1 MNSMKKIILASASP
15 RRGDILRQIGVSF
28 EVEIPTLT
36 REHSDEVIPEEIVK
50 DLARQKAQS
59 VSENYVDRD
68 DVLIIAADTIVVY
81 NQKIFGKPANEEQA
95 YHMLKTLQGRV
106 HQVYTGVTLLY
117 QLTEGWR
124 MDSFSVETKVEMS
137 QMNDSEIWSYIN
149 TREPMDKAGSYGIQG
164 AGSLY
169 IKRIDGEYNN
179 VVGLPVAAIREHL
192 VKLQL
197 KL

>member
-1 MNSMKKIILASASP
+1 MIFKKKVILASASP
-15 RRGDILRQIGVSF
+15 RRGDILRQIGVPF
-28 EVEIPTLT
+28 EVEIPKLKE
-36 REHSDEVIPEEIVK
+36 EHSDEVIPEEIVK

-59 VSENYVDRD
+59 VHVNYVDCD

-81 NQKIFGKPANEEQA
+81 NQKIFGKPFNEEQA
-95 YHMLKTLQGRV
+95 YFMLRTLQGKI

-117 QLTEGWR
+117 KTAEGWQV
-124 MDSFSVETKVEMS
+124 DSFSVETKVSMS

-149 TREPMDKAGSYGIQG
+149 TKEPMDKAGAYGIQG

-169 IKRIDGEYNN
+169 IKKIDGEYNN

-192 VKLQL
+192 AQL
-197 KL
+197 PL